1 METRLKT
8 FLSLCKT
15 LNYRKTASLVNL
27 TQPAVTKQ
35 IQSLEEEYNAK
46 LFRYVGRTLHLTRE
60 GLLLKRYAESQHYNE
75 LELFRLLCRTENR
88 VVRIGATKSIGDSV
102 LDGYLKGYLLDETQN
117 LSLIVEN
124 TTKLFAL
131 LEASALDFI
140 VVEGLFQKEN
150 YDFRLLRRERFIGLC
165 ANSHPFAGKSI
176 PFEALRDQNLFLR
189 EQGSG
194 TRNIFEQEL
203 QSHGYNLSLFSRVT
217 ELSSFQP
224 LKKLVSQGL
233 GISFVYQS
241 IAKADETLAQ
251 FTLEGMVEEHEFT
264 IVWLKNTTA
273 LHYVDAFFQ
282 KQENDNQ

>member
-1 METRLKT
+1 METRLRT

-15 LNYRKTASLVNL
+15 MNYRETASLVNL

-35 IQSLEEEYNAK
+35 IQSLQEEYNVK
-46 LFRYVGRTLHLTRE
+46 LFNYTGRTLTLTE
-60 GLLLKRYAESQHYNE
+60 QGLLLKHYAESHYYNE
-75 LELFRLLCRTENR
+75 TELLRLLCRTEKR
-88 VVRIGATKSIGDSV
+88 VLRLGATKSIGDSV
-102 LDGYLKGYLLDETQN
+102 LDAYLKRYLQDESQN

-124 TTKLFAL
+124 TTNLFSL

-150 YDFRLLRRERFIGLC
+150 YDFRLLRRERFVGLC
-165 ANSHPFAGKSI
+165 SSSHPFAGKSI
-176 PFEALRDQNLFLR
+176 RFEELRDHNLLLR

-203 QSHGYNLSLFSRVT
+203 QSHGYNLSIFSRVT
-217 ELSSFQP
+217 EISSFQP

-241 IAKADETLAQ
+241 IAQADENLAQ
-251 FTLEGMVEEHEFT
+251 FTVEGMVEEHEFT